1 MVIREYLREPLI
13 YLSYHLLGLSCVY
26 LSLSELLSFPP
37 EVRVFMAYGSRDEVH
52 VWVSLRSHHTVPHYL
67 FGNLSSSSSCS
78 VLSLFFFV
86 GRHFCWP
93 VPPPPPNR
101 FGRTVY
107 TLRVV
112 GTGGRCVVI
121 VTVGVVIVVVGRC
134 LIVTIEGVLLAV
146 NGLVYFTV
154 GEDIL
159 MVVVVDGLV
168 TTG

>member
-1 MVIREYLREPLI
+1 MF
-13 YLSYHLLGLSCVY
+13 GLVY
-26 LSLSELLSFPP
+26 
-37 EVRVFMAYGSRDEVH
+37 
-52 VWVSLRSHHTVPHYL
+52 RSHHSVPHYL

-93 VPPPPPNR
+93 VPPPNR

-107 TLRVV
+107 TFRVV
-112 GTGGRCVVI
+112 GTGGGCVVI
-121 VTVGVVIVVVGRC
+121 VTVGVVIVVGRC

-146 NGLVYFTV
+146 IGLVYFVV

-159 MVVVVDGLV
+159 MVVAVDGLV
-168 TTG
+168 TTTGR